1 MTTEERLQSG
11 LDYMA
16 RTFQGW
22 IDFELAQRAKEGL
35 GTTDD
40 TAVMSPD
47 FWPTHGQL
55 KNWIALL
62 REVHDRIG
70 DDSNSKPE

>member
-1 MTTEERLQSG
+1 MTTERRLQIG

-16 RTFQGW
+16 STFQGW

-35 GTTDD
+35 DTTDG

-47 FWPTHGQL
+47 VWPTHGQL
-55 KNWIALL
+55 KSWIALL

-70 DDSNSKPE
+70 DYGNSKPE